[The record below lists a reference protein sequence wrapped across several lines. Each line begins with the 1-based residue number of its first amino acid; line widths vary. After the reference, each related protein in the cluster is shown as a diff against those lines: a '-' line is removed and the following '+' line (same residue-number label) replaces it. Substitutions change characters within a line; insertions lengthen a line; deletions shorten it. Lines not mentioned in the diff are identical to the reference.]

1 MPMLIIQLAI
11 LIAVAFVIGC
21 VLGRLIR
28 GRNTAD
34 KDKENTIIAAA
45 LSAPAIDENPE
56 PATSAKAIVADEPS
70 KDKADEATEKI
81 EEPSPETEIKELE
94 ADSEILE
101 EIAVEEPVVEI
112 QDIHR
117 PELLEAPLNGKPDDL
132 TAINGIGKSVEEML
146 QELGVFHYTQIAQW
160 NVDEAA
166 WIERHIGFFGRVTRE
181 NWSVQASKL
190 AEVRSQSVSKK
201 STKPKKAAPK
211 SKASTRA
218 KKT

>member
-11 LIAVAFVIGC
+11 LIVVAFVIGC
-21 VLGRLIR
+21 VLGRLVR
-28 GRNTAD
+28 GRNAAI

-45 LSAPAIDENPE
+45 LSTPAVDEKPE
-56 PATSAKAIVADEPS
+56 PVTSAKAIVADEPS
-70 KDKADEATEKI
+70 KDKVEEVAEKV
-81 EEPSPETEIKELE
+81 EEPLPETEVKELE
-94 ADSEILE
+94 AEPEILE
-101 EIAVEEPVVEI
+101 QIAVEEPVVEI
-112 QDIHR
+112 QDLHR
-117 PELLEAPLNGKPDDL
+117 PELLEAPLNGKPDNL
-132 TAINGIGKSVEEML
+132 TAISGIGKSVEEML

-160 NVDEAA
+160 KVDEAA
-166 WIERHIGFFGRVTRE
+166 WIERHIGFAGRVTRE